1 MNTQLRTPPLQA
13 GVLDEPL
20 SLSLLERLAAHV
32 QLRPAAPA
40 IISGQQQ
47 LGYAELDAAA
57 NRLAHHLQD
66 LGVARDVPVGICLMP
81 GTELLVAMLAVLK
94 AGGAYLPLDP
104 AWPRERL
111 QQMLGVVQPTV
122 LISCTR
128 LRERCPVGTHTLL
141 DLDQERAGIAAQ
153 SAADPAVEIVPEQL
167 CYLMFTSGSS
177 GAPKCVMVT
186 QGNLAGLF
194 PPLCAALDFGPDDV
208 WSWFHSASF
217 GFSVWEV
224 HGALLHGACIQVV
237 PAAIRNVPA
246 ALGAWI
252 AEQRVTVFSQTPSA
266 LRRLLGVKGFHQA
279 IAGSRLRYLALSGE
293 ALRPEDIATWHR
305 FHDSGGHDS
314 GGHDSGRHDSGRHDA
329 DPHDAGQRAAAPRLL
344 STYALTETGG
354 QVTLR
359 LYSAADASTD
369 GVRNIGQPLSG
380 RHVLI
385 LDANGR
391 PVGPGEAGELW
402 VAGACVAA
410 GYFGDVS
417 LTAQRFTM
425 HAVAGQGLLRGYR
438 TGDRMRLLA
447 DGTLDYL
454 GRADE
459 QLKYR
464 GYRIE
469 PAEIEAAL
477 RAHPGVRDAA
487 VALQNDAAGNPRLTA
502 HIVSAEPDAAGL
514 EFWPSLGAYEVYDEL
529 LYGLMNAE
537 PVRLAA
543 YRAAFAGSVP
553 GKVVLDIGTGSDA
566 VLARLCIEAGARH
579 VYAVEVLASAARQA
593 AELVRTLG
601 LEDRITVL
609 HGDIAT
615 LTLPEPVDVCTQGIV
630 GNIGS
635 ADGIVPVWN
644 AARRNFVEGCVPVP
658 SRCLT
663 RLALMELPAAARERP
678 RFSPLAA
685 DYVRRMFRTVGA
697 PFDVRLCVRK
707 VAAADLLTAAT
718 DFEVLDFHGPLPPG
732 HSGKVELEVQR
743 DGYFD
748 GCLLWTVVSADAAHT
763 VDYLQEQRAWLPV
776 FVPMTE
782 TGIAVRRGDTVRISW
797 RVFNDSDPRHP
808 DYEFCVSLPA
818 EGDRPVRE
826 FRQVTR
832 HASTEAGA
840 TRLHRELLAGI
851 GAEEQLVS
859 VDALRAWL
867 GDRLPEYMVPQSWNF
882 LPELPLMPSG
892 KLDREALPAPGR
904 RRPRLAAAAIAPRNA
919 IETAV
924 AGLWAQA
931 LGLEAIGVKDNFFDL
946 GGDSITAV
954 QLTTATQRWLDA
966 PLPLA
971 ALFDAP
977 TVAAMCR
984 HLESAWAVP
993 LAAALGR
1000 GDAHVQYGALDREQ
1014 GEL

>member
-1 MNTQLRTPPLQA
+1 MSTLLRTPLPRSDA
-13 GVLDEPL
+13 SDERL

-32 QLRPAAPA
+32 QLRPDAPA
-40 IISGQQQ
+40 IVCGEQQ
-47 LGYAELDAAA
+47 LTYAALDAAA
-57 NRLAHHLQD
+57 NRLAHRLQD
-66 LGVARDVPVGICLMP
+66 LGVARDVPVGICLEA

-111 QQMLGVVQPTV
+111 QHMLGVVRPAV
-122 LISCTR
+122 LITCSR
-128 LRERCPVGTHTLL
+128 LRERCPAGSHELL
-141 DLDQERAGIAAQ
+141 DLDQERAQIAAY
-153 SAADPAVEIVPEQL
+153 SAADPAAEIVPEQL
-167 CYLMFTSGSS
+167 CYLMFTSGSG

-186 QGNLAGLF
+186 HGNLAGLF
-194 PPLCAALDFGPDDV
+194 PPLCAALEFSADDV

-217 GFSVWEV
+217 GFSVWEI
-224 HGALLHGACIQVV
+224 HGALLHGGCLQVV
-237 PAAIRNVPA
+237 PELVRNAPA

-252 AEQRVTVFSQTPSA
+252 AGRGVTVFSQTPSG
-266 LRRLLGVKGFHQA
+266 LRRLLGVQEFHQA

-293 ALRPEDIATWHR
+293 ALRPEDIATWH
-305 FHDSGGHDS
+305 HY
-314 GGHDSGRHDSGRHDA
+314 HDA
-329 DPHDAGQRAAAPRLL
+329 DRQPSAPRLI
-344 STYALTETGG
+344 STYALTETAG

-359 LYSAADASTD
+359 VYSAADSGTE
-369 GVRNIGQPLSG
+369 GVRNIGQPLGG
-380 RHVLI
+380 RHVLV
-385 LDANGR
+385 LDAAGR
-391 PVGPGEAGELW
+391 PVAPGEAGELW
-402 VAGACVAA
+402 VAGTCIAA
-410 GYFGDVS
+410 GYFGDAS
-417 LTAQRFTM
+417 LTAQRFTT
-425 HAVAGQGLLRGYR
+425 HAVAGQGPLRGYR
-438 TGDRMRLLA
+438 TGDQVRLLA
-447 DGTLDYL
+447 DGALEYL
-454 GRADE
+454 GRADM

-502 HIVSAEPDAAGL
+502 HIVSAETQVDATGP
-514 EFWPSLGAYEVYDEL
+514 EFWPSLGAYEVYDEF

-537 PVRLAA
+537 PVRLNAC
-543 YRAAFAGSVP
+543 RAAFAGSVP

-579 VYAVEVLASAARQA
+579 VYAVEILESAARQA

-609 HGDIAT
+609 HGDIAA
-615 LTLPEPVDVCTQGIV
+615 LTLPEPVEVCTQGIV

-635 ADGIVPVWN
+635 ADGIVPLWN
-644 AARRNFVEGCVPVP
+644 AARRNFAADCVPVP
-658 SRCLT
+658 SRCVT
-663 RLALMELPAAARERP
+663 RLALMELPPAARERP

-685 DYVRRMFRTVGA
+685 DYVRRMFKVTGK
-697 PFDVRLCVRK
+697 PFDVRLCVRN
-707 VAAADLLTAAT
+707 VAAADLLTAGT

-732 HSGKVELEVQR
+732 HSGSAALEVQR

-776 FVPMTE
+776 FVPMTD
-782 TGIAVRRGDTVRISW
+782 TGIAVRRGDVVRISW
-797 RVFNDSDPRHP
+797 RAFNESDPRHP
-808 DYEFCVSLPA
+808 DYELCVSLGA
-818 EGDRPVRE
+818 EGDRPARE

-832 HASTEAGA
+832 HAGTEAGA
-840 TRLHRELLAGI
+840 LRLHRELLAGI
-851 GAEEQLVS
+851 GSEDQVVS

-867 GDRLPEYMVPQSWNF
+867 ADRVPEYMVPQSWLF
-882 LPELPLMPSG
+882 LPELPLTPGG

-904 RRPRLAAAAIAPRNA
+904 YRPRLAAAAIAPRNA
-919 IETAV
+919 AEKAL
-924 AGLWAQA
+924 ARLWAQA
-931 LGLEAIGVKDNFFDL
+931 LGLEAIGVEDNFFDL

-966 PLPLA
+966 PVALA

-984 HLESAWAVP
+984 HLEGAYAAP

-1000 GDAHVQYGALDREQ
+1000 GEAHMQPGPMDREQ

>member
-1 MNTQLRTPPLQA
+1 MSTQLSTPLLRA
-13 GVLDEPL
+13 GTADERL

-32 QLRPAAPA
+32 QLRPDAPA
-40 IISGQQQ
+40 IACGEQALS
-47 LGYAELDAAA
+47 YAELDAAA
-57 NRLAHHLQD
+57 NRLAHRLQD
-66 LGVARDVPVGICLMP
+66 LDVARDVPVGICLEP

-111 QQMLGVVQPTV
+111 QQMLGVVKPAV
-122 LISCTR
+122 LISCSR
-128 LRERCPVGTHTLL
+128 LRERCPAGVHALL
-141 DLDQERAGIAAQ
+141 DLDQECAGIAAL
-153 SAADPAVEIVPEQL
+153 SVADPAVQIVPEQL
-167 CYLMFTSGSS
+167 CYLMFTSGSG

-186 QGNLAGLF
+186 HGNLAGLF
-194 PPLCAALDFGPDDV
+194 PPLSAALDFGPDDV

-217 GFSVWEV
+217 GFSVWEI

-237 PAAIRNVPA
+237 PEAIRNAPA

-252 AEQRVTVFSQTPSA
+252 ADKGVTVFSQTPSA
-266 LRRLLGVKGFHQA
+266 LRRLLGVQEFHQA
-279 IAGSRLRYLALSGE
+279 IAASRLRYLALSGE
-293 ALRPEDIATWHR
+293 ALRPEDIATWHH
-305 FHDSGGHDS
+305 F
-314 GGHDSGRHDSGRHDA
+314 HDA
-329 DPHDAGQRAAAPRLL
+329 DWHDATWLAAGGQTSAPRLL

-354 QVTLR
+354 QLTLR
-359 LYSAADASTD
+359 VYGAADATAD

-380 RHVLI
+380 RYVLV
-385 LDANGR
+385 LDAAGR
-391 PVGPGEAGELW
+391 PVAPGETGELW

-410 GYFGDVS
+410 GYFGDAS
-417 LTAQRFTM
+417 LTAQRFTT
-425 HAVAGQGLLRGYR
+425 HAVAGQGPLRGYR
-438 TGDRMRLLA
+438 TGDRVRLLA
-447 DGTLDYL
+447 DGSLDYL
-454 GRADE
+454 GRADA

-469 PAEIEAAL
+469 PAEIETAL

-502 HIVSAEPDAAGL
+502 HIVSAQPDAAGL

-579 VYAVEVLASAARQA
+579 VYAVEILESAARQA

-644 AARRNFVEGCVPVP
+644 AARRNFAEGCVPVP
-658 SRCLT
+658 SRCVT
-663 RLALMELPAAARERP
+663 RLALMELPAAAREQP

-685 DYVRRMFRTVGA
+685 DYVRRMFSAAGG

-732 HSGKVELEVQR
+732 HNGSTELEVRR
-743 DGYFD
+743 DGYLD
-748 GCLLWTVVSADAAHT
+748 GCLLWTVVSADAVHT

-776 FVPMTE
+776 FVPISD

-797 RVFNDSDPRHP
+797 RAFNESDPRHP
-808 DYEFCVSLPA
+808 DYEFCVSLSA
-818 EGDRPVRE
+818 EGDWPARE
-826 FRQVTR
+826 FRQLTR

-840 TRLHRELLAGI
+840 RRLHRELLAGLSA
-851 GAEEQLVS
+851 GDQLVS
-859 VDALRAWL
+859 VDALRGWL
-867 GDRLPEYMVPQSWNF
+867 GDRLPEYMVPQSWMF

-892 KLDREALPAPGR
+892 KLDREALPVPGR
-904 RRPRLAAAAIAPRNA
+904 QRPRLAAAAIAPRNA
-919 IETAV
+919 VETAV
-924 AGLWAQA
+924 AALWAQA
-931 LGLEAIGVKDNFFDL
+931 LGLQAIGVEDNFFDL

-984 HLESAWAVP
+984 HLEAAWAIP

-1000 GDAHVQYGALDREQ
+1000 GVAHGQHGAMDREQ

>member
-1 MNTQLRTPPLQA
+1 MSTLLSTPLPGPEA
-13 GVLDEPL
+13 TGERL
-20 SLSLLERLAAHV
+20 SLSLLERLAAHL
-32 QLRPAAPA
+32 QLRPDAPA
-40 IISGQQQ
+40 IVCGQQQ
-47 LGYAELDAAA
+47 LSYAELDAAA
-57 NRLAHHLQD
+57 NRLAHRLQD
-66 LGVARDVPVGICLMP
+66 LGVARDVPVGICLEP

-104 AWPRERL
+104 AWPYERL
-111 QQMLGVVQPTV
+111 QQMLGVVTPTV

-128 LRERCPVGTHTLL
+128 LRERCPAGTHALL
-141 DLDQERAGIAAQ
+141 DLDQEHARIAAQ
-153 SAADPAVEIVPEQL
+153 SAADPAIEIVPEQL

-177 GAPKCVMVT
+177 GTPKCVMVT
-186 QGNLAGLF
+186 YDNLSDLF
-194 PPLCAALDFGPDDV
+194 PPLCAALDFGADDV

-217 GFSVWEV
+217 GFSVWEI

-237 PAAIRNVPA
+237 PGDIRNAPA

-252 AEQRVTVFSQTPSA
+252 AEQGVTVFSQTPSA
-266 LRRLLGVKGFHQA
+266 LRRLLGLEEFHQA
-279 IAGSRLRYLALSGE
+279 IADSRLRYLALSGE
-293 ALRPEDIATWHR
+293 TLRPEDIATWHH
-305 FHDSGGHDS
+305 FHDA
-314 GGHDSGRHDSGRHDA
+314 GRHDA
-329 DPHDAGQRAAAPRLL
+329 LQQASAPRLL

-359 LYSAADASTD
+359 VYSAADATAE
-369 GVRNIGQPLSG
+369 GVRNIGRPLSG
-380 RHVLI
+380 RHVLV
-385 LDANGR
+385 LDKAGR
-391 PVGPGEAGELW
+391 PVAPGEAGELW

-417 LTAQRFTM
+417 LTAQRFTA

-438 TGDRMRLLA
+438 TGDRVRLCA
-447 DGTLDYL
+447 DGALEYL

-469 PAEIEAAL
+469 PAEIETAL

-487 VALQNDAAGNPRLTA
+487 VALQCDAAGNPRLTA
-502 HIVSAEPDAAGL
+502 HIVSAGPLADAGGL

-553 GKVVLDIGTGSDA
+553 GKTVLDIGTGSDA

-579 VYAVEVLASAARQA
+579 VYAVEILESAARQA

-601 LEDRITVL
+601 LGDRITVL
-609 HGDIAT
+609 QGDIAT

-644 AARRNFVEGCVPVP
+644 AARRNFSEGCVPVP
-658 SRCLT
+658 SRCIT
-663 RLALMELPAAARERP
+663 RLALMELPAATRERP

-685 DYVRRMFRTVGA
+685 DYVRRMFTTIGA

-732 HSGKVELEVQR
+732 HSGAAQLEVQR

-797 RVFNDSDPRHP
+797 RAFNDSDPRHP
-808 DYEFCVSLPA
+808 DYEFCVSLSA
-818 EGDRPVRE
+818 EGGRLARE

-832 HASTEAGA
+832 HASTEAGG
-840 TRLHRELLAGI
+840 TRLHRELLTGI
-851 GAEEQLVS
+851 DTVDQLVS

-867 GDRLPEYMVPQSWNF
+867 GARLPEYMVPQSWMF

-892 KLDREALPAPGR
+892 KLDREALPAPDR
-904 RRPRLAAAAIAPRNA
+904 HRPRLAAAAIAPRNA
-919 IETAV
+919 LETAV
-924 AGLWAQA
+924 AVLWAQA
-931 LGLEAIGVKDNFFDL
+931 LGLEAIGVEDNFFDL

-984 HLESAWAVP
+984 HLEDAFATP

-1000 GDAHVQYGALDREQ
+1000 GDARIQCGAMDREQ